1 MRFGQIRIDIY
12 DAKVRWFIG
21 SKIKFQRKY
30 NIPDFV
36 LENTEGSDGLTIY
49 YKGYHYVWAEG
60 VDFYKVI
67 PHECLHVV
75 CDIFKLRDIEFDNDN
90 HEHAAYL
97 LGYLTNKIMS
107 KANEYK

>member
-21 SKIKFQRKY
+21 SKRDFQKKY

-60 VDFYKVI
+60 VDLYKVI

-75 CDIFKLRDIEFDNDN
+75 CDIFKLRGIEFDNDN